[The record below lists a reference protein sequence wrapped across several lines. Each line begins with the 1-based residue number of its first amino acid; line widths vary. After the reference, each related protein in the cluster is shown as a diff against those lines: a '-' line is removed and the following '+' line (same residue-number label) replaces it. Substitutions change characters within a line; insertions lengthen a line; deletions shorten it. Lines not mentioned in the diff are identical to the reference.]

1 MRPKLIPQELSIKKP
16 FFWGLAS
23 VGLCLIVVSIFW
35 AKLPPQI
42 PLFFSKPKGEVQ
54 LAQTL
59 FIGLPLI
66 ISLVLLFI
74 NSAFA
79 QMIPNYPLLKR
90 MLALSGTV
98 VCILA
103 AITIVRILFLV
114 I

>member
-23 VGLCLIVVSIFW
+23 IGIALVFVSIFW
-35 AKLPPQI
+35 TKLPPQI
-42 PLFFSKPKGEVQ
+42 PLFFSKPKGEGQ
-54 LAQTL
+54 LAQTM
-59 FIGLPLI
+59 FIALPAA

-79 QMIPNYPLLKR
+79 QTAPNYPLLKR

-98 VCILA
+98 TCILA
-103 AITIVRILFLV
+103 AITIIRILFLV